1 LLTGLFRVYVRNLN
15 EKIKIPELK
24 TKLREEFSPFGEV
37 LDVIAHKNL
46 RMRGQAFVV
55 FSSVAEATK
64 AQTALGTGA
73 HELFGQRI
81 EVQFAKTK
89 SDATIA
95 QAGNEEALEKHKRR
109 RLAEKELR
117 QVESSKRQRT
127 DAAGHSLARG
137 YPSTSVPAGPAS
149 GGGSSS
155 HHHKKAAKKD
165 QLDFLPP
172 NKVLFLQELPAGVT
186 QSAVETVF
194 KKFSGFV
201 EVRLMAVRRLGF
213 VEFERDE
220 DAVAAKEA
228 TSGLVLDGSAVRIT
242 YAKK

>member
-1 LLTGLFRVYVRNLN
+1 MLIVLFRIYVRNLN
-15 EKIKIPELK
+15 EKVKIPELK
-24 TKLREEFSPFGEV
+24 AKLREEFSPYGNV

-55 FSSVAEATK
+55 FSSVSEATK
-64 AQTALGTGA
+64 AQEALSTGS
-73 HELFGQRI
+73 HELFGQPI

-127 DAAGHSLARG
+127 DTAGHSLARG
-137 YPSTSVPAGPAS
+137 HAATSVPTGPAS
-149 GGGSSS
+149 GSS

-172 NKVLFLQELPAGVT
+172 NKVLFLQELPSGVT
-186 QSAVETVF
+186 QSAVEAVF
-194 KKFSGFV
+194 KKFTGFV

-228 TSGLVLDGSAVRIT
+228 TSGLILDGSPVRIT

>member
-1 LLTGLFRVYVRNLN
+1 MLTELLRVYVRNLN

-46 RMRGQAFVV
+46 RMRGQAFIV

-137 YPSTSVPAGPAS
+137 HPSTSVPTGPAS
-149 GGGSSS
+149 GASSL
-155 HHHKKAAKKD
+155 HHKKAAKKD

-194 KKFSGFV
+194 KKFTGFV

>member
-1 LLTGLFRVYVRNLN
+1 MLLSCDIYKANCTIRVYVRNLN

-24 TKLREEFSPFGEV
+24 DKLRSEFEPFGPI

-55 FSSVAEATK
+55 FESLDDAKK
-64 AQTALGTGA
+64 AQQ
-73 HELFGQRI
+73 EMRNREVFGKPMI
-81 EVQFAKTK
+81 VQFAKSK

-95 QAGNEEALEKHKRR
+95 QAGNDDALEKHKRR
-109 RLAEKELR
+109 RLAAKDLR
-117 QVESSKRQRT
+117 QVEDNKKRKNP
-127 DAAGHSLARG
+127 AAGTTAA
-137 YPSTSVPAGPAS
+137 PS
-149 GGGSSS
+149 
-155 HHHKKAAKKD
+155 KKAKKD

-172 NKVLFLQELPAGVT
+172 HKILFLQELPAGVL
-186 QSAVETVF
+186 QSTVDGV
-194 KKFSGFV
+194 FSQYKGFM

-213 VEFERDE
+213 VEFETDE

-228 TSGLVLDGSAVRIT
+228 TAGLVLDGSPVRIT

>member
-1 LLTGLFRVYVRNLN
+1 M
-15 EKIKIPELK
+15 
-24 TKLREEFSPFGEV
+24 REEFSPFGEI

-55 FSSVAEATK
+55 FSSVAEASK
-64 AQTALGTGA
+64 AQAALSTGT
-73 HELFGQRI
+73 HEMFGKPV
-81 EVQFAKTK
+81 EVQFAKSK

-95 QAGNEEALEKHKRR
+95 QAGNEQALEKHKRR

-117 QVESSKRQRT
+117 QVESNKRQRT
-127 DAAGHSLARG
+127 DAAGHNGPRAHLPG
-137 YPSTSVPAGPAS
+137 SVPTGPAS
-149 GGGSSS
+149 SVGSGT
-155 HHHKKAAKKD
+155 HHNKKAAKKD

-172 NKVLFLQELPAGVT
+172 NKVLFLQELPTEVT
-186 QSAVETVF
+186 QNAVEAIF
-194 KKFSGFV
+194 KKFAGFV

-220 DAVAAKEA
+220 DAIAAKEA
-228 TSGLVLDGSAVRIT
+228 TSGLVLDGSSVRIT

>member
-1 LLTGLFRVYVRNLN
+1 MLISCNVCKANCIFRVYVRNLN

-24 TKLREEFSPFGEV
+24 DKLRSEFESFGPI

-55 FSSVAEATK
+55 FEYLDDAKK
-64 AQTALGTGA
+64 AQQ
-73 HELFGQRI
+73 EMRNREVFGKPMI
-81 EVQFAKTK
+81 VQFAKSK

-95 QAGNEEALEKHKRR
+95 QAGNDDALEKHKRR
-109 RLAEKELR
+109 RLATKELR
-117 QVESSKRQRT
+117 QVEDNKKRKNP
-127 DAAGHSLARG
+127 AAGATA
-137 YPSTSVPAGPAS
+137 PS
-149 GGGSSS
+149 
-155 HHHKKAAKKD
+155 KKAKKD

-172 NKVLFLQELPAGVT
+172 HKILFLQELPAGVL
-186 QSAVETVF
+186 QSTVDGV
-194 KKFSGFV
+194 FSQYKGFV

-213 VEFERDE
+213 VEFETDE

-228 TSGLVLDGSAVRIT
+228 TAGLVLDGSPVRIT